1 MQASLWPLLGPTAHE
16 RGFWNS
22 ACSLSPW
29 TITKCIPIQDFLIRW
44 PKVIYK
50 VMTFHWNAMEKSN
63 DPNKSGHNG
72 LWPGHKAWL
81 CFNFKISIPWAPL
94 RQTITSFDSWPL
106 QGHFRSQVY
115 SHSVA
120 TWRISFGRHIRL
132 EFRHC
137 AHLPDR
143 LRRFP
148 TINDKYD
155 ISRSNLT
162 LTLWP
167 WLELKFWPGCFY
179 VNMHVFR
186 WISTWWDTV
195 VLSISLYLF

>member
-1 MQASLWPLLGPTAHE
+1 MTQI
-16 RGFWNS
+16 RG
-22 ACSLSPW
+22 LRQ
-29 TITKCIPIQDFLIRW
+29 TYQLRHT
-44 PKVIYK
+44 
-50 VMTFHWNAMEKSN
+50 
-63 DPNKSGHNG
+63 HNG

-94 RQTITSFDSWPL
+94 RQTITSFDSWPP

-162 LTLWP
+162 LTLWSWP
-167 WLELKFWPGCFY
+167 ELKFWPWCFY
-179 VNMHVFR
+179 VNMYVFR
-186 WISTWWDTV
+186 CVSVRGIRWCQNYFDCIVRKLWRRKAVFIMAISTFSD
-195 VLSISLYLF
+195 LQSLTGCR